1 MVYVK
6 VVNRFNEQTNNT
18 ARLRLENVY
27 FTFYGGRKQ
36 VTTKF
41 FFLPLNL
48 DMAHGNLTTGE
59 FVCLWQIKGNL
70 HFNKKITL
78 NHRK

>member
-18 ARLRLENVY
+18 ARRRLENVY

-48 DMAHGNLTTGE
+48 DMAHGNLTPGE
-59 FVCLWQIKGNL
+59 FVCLWQIK
-70 HFNKKITL
+70 
-78 NHRK
+78 

>member
-36 VTTKF
+36 VF
-41 FFLPLNL
+41 SPSELGYGSWEFNPRGVRLPLAN
-48 DMAHGNLTTGE
+48 
-59 FVCLWQIKGNL
+59 
-70 HFNKKITL
+70 
-78 NHRK
+78 

>member
-1 MVYVK
+1 MQNSLGQTRCIMVYVK
-6 VVNRFNEQTNNT
+6 VVNRFNDCT

-27 FTFYGGRKQ
+27 FTFYGGHKQ

-48 DMAHGNLTTGE
+48 DMVHGNLTPGE
-59 FVCLWQIKGNL
+59 FVYIWQIK
-70 HFNKKITL
+70 
-78 NHRK
+78 